1 MKDDDNH
8 ILLLEKGK
16 RGLLQ
21 IIFGRTGIIIVSLI
35 VQILFLFAAFYKLE
49 GFLPYFWGGNT
60 LLSAAVVLFLFGNDD
75 NPTIKLTWFFILA
88 VLPVFGLILY
98 VYIKTDLGHRLMI
111 RRYNDIL
118 SQTEH
123 FAPSESACS
132 KEELPEELQSLA
144 SYLNSCGFPCYQNTQ
159 AQYFPIGDDAF
170 EVMCDEL
177 QKAEHFIF
185 LEYFIVREGYM
196 WGRILEILKEKVNA
210 GVEVR
215 VLYDGTCAVALLP
228 YSYPEKLEKLG
239 IACKM
244 FAPLRPFVST
254 HYNYRDH
261 RKIMVIDGK
270 IGFTGGINLSDE
282 YINRT
287 SRLGHWKDTA
297 IVLRGDAVRSLTL
310 MFLQMWDVSSVHF
323 TPEVYSKYLDVPQP
337 AHEKEAGYVIPYG
350 DSPLDRDLVGEMVYM
365 DIINRANRYVHI
377 MTPYLIIDNEMIT
390 ALTYAA
396 RRGVEVQLILP
407 HVPDKEIAFSLAH
420 TYYRRLLENGVQIYE
435 YEPGFVHAKVFV
447 SDDCKATVGTI
458 NLDYRS
464 LYHHFECGTY
474 LYASPEVA
482 KIEQDFQQTLAR
494 CVRADAELLKN
505 DPFMR
510 KLIGPGMRIIAPAA
524 VRSKKVETERFR
536 LFLFSITFRAARARC
551 TRQCAPSAP
560 PHRVAVRF
568 QASNPDRAQ
577 RFRHLRAGVGER
589 AEAKVQRH
597 ALERVHRA
605 ERRSRVARVHRIRQ
619 VLHAVVAR
627 EHIKE
632 AHDAL
637 VVLKT
642 RLGFAVAADDAR
654 ADVQFRILL
663 DDDLVKRGADGL
675 QFLL

>member
-159 AQYFPIGDDAF
+159 AQYFPLGDDAF

-210 GVEVR
+210 GIEVR

-261 RKIMVIDGK
+261 RKIMVIDGQ
-270 IGFTGGINLSDE
+270 IAFTGGVNLADE
-282 YINRT
+282 YINKIVRF
-287 SRLGHWKDTA
+287 GYWKDSGVRLDGPGAASLANIFLTFWKA
-297 IVLRGDAVRSLTL
+297 KYPDEDLDAGCDL
-310 MFLQMWDVSSVHF
+310 
-323 TPEVYSKYLDVPQP
+323 PAAVPVETDCLVQP
-337 AHEKEAGYVIPYG
+337 FA
-350 DSPLDRDLVGEMVYM
+350 DSPVDREAVAKNVYLEL
-365 DIINRANRYVHI
+365 INQAQKRLYI
-377 MTPYLIIDNEMIT
+377 CTPYLILDND
-390 ALTYAA
+390 LLSCLRLAA
-396 RRGVEVQLILP
+396 KRGVDVRIYTP
-407 HVPDKEIAFSLAH
+407 GVPDKPTIYQLTRSYFPH
-420 TYYRRLLENGVQIYE
+420 LLQAGVKIYS
-435 YEPGFVHAKVFV
+435 YTPGFLHAKTWLV
-447 SDDCKATVGTI
+447 DDRIAAVGTV

-464 LYHHFECGTY
+464 LYLHFENSAL
-474 LYASPEVA
+474 LYGGAVLDDVRRDLAE
-482 KIEQDFQQTLAR
+482 IEKESAAVTLADCR
-494 CVRADAELLKN
+494 TGFFGTLYSAVLRLV
-505 DPFMR
+505 
-510 KLIGPGMRIIAPAA
+510 AP
-524 VRSKKVETERFR
+524 
-536 LFLFSITFRAARARC
+536 LC
-551 TRQCAPSAP
+551 
-560 PHRVAVRF
+560 
-568 QASNPDRAQ
+568 
-577 RFRHLRAGVGER
+577 
-589 AEAKVQRH
+589 
-597 ALERVHRA
+597 
-605 ERRSRVARVHRIRQ
+605 
-619 VLHAVVAR
+619 
-627 EHIKE
+627 
-632 AHDAL
+632 
-637 VVLKT
+637 
-642 RLGFAVAADDAR
+642 
-654 ADVQFRILL
+654 
-663 DDDLVKRGADGL
+663 
-675 QFLL
+675 